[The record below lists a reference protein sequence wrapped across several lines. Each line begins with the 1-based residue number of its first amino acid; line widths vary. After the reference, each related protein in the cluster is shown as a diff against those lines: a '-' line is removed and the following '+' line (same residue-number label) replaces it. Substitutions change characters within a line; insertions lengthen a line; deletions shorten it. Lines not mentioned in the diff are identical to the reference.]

1 LGMTGRAVEP
11 VFRPLGWDWRVS
23 VAVMSSLAAR
33 EVFVGTLG
41 TIYAMGREA
50 GSSEGLIAALRDAKK
65 ADGSPRYTIA
75 TAAGLLIFFALA
87 LQCVS
92 TIAIVRRETGG
103 WKWPAIQFSCYFV
116 LAYAL
121 SLVAV
126 HLFA

>member
-1 LGMTGRAVEP
+1 MTGRAIEP

-50 GSSEGLIAALRDAKK
+50 GSSDGLIRALREAKK
-65 ADGSPRYTIA
+65 DDGTPRYGVG
-75 TAAGLLIFFALA
+75 TAAGLLIFFAIA
-87 LQCVS
+87 LQCMS
-92 TIAIVRRETGG
+92 TVAIVRRETGG
-103 WKWPAIQFSCYFV
+103 WKWPAIQFGTFFA

-121 SLVAV
+121 SFVAV
-126 HLFA
+126 RLFAGV

>member
-1 LGMTGRAVEP
+1 
-11 VFRPLGWDWRVS
+11 LGWDWRVS

-50 GSSEGLIAALRDAKK
+50 GSSEGLVHALREAQKP
-65 ADGSPRYTIA
+65 DGSPRYSVA

-103 WKWPAIQFSCYFV
+103 WKWPAIQFAGFFV
-116 LAYAL
+116 LAYSL
-121 SLVAV
+121 SFLTVK
-126 HLFA
+126 LFAGV